1 MLEFRSRELT
11 LVRRLRIAGAG
22 LEPVTSRLRAERSFA
37 ALDLPALGLSP
48 SAVLCIRALA
58 DPRPRSCRFAADGLR
73 LTHAWRDSLRSEI
86 ERKARGASRPA
97 REAVTAS
104 AECVLF
110 ADASELLSAA
120 AEDWLAGRA
129 HARWWWKSLLGA
141 AAAGG
146 RALPGLWLRE
156 REYVPG
162 ALEHLAAK
170 GKAAE
175 FARRLPDVEARA
187 ILRGL
192 TAAFGWREP
201 EAAVARDDDAAA
213 ASGSEFVDDDPDT
226 RPSAGFELKPPWH
239 GLVPECAGAGLDAA
253 GEMLLGVGLS
263 LSRAPALARR
273 QDFARRAAAWARHAA
288 EVGPRPDSN
297 ASRSRAARVQP
308 SAPPASTE
316 FLSEGEARKSD
327 QPRGSTP
334 PAPGARDESA
344 ERLSPRPTDGDAPN
358 KYARAAEDGAEHR
371 RRRAGGDEE
380 REGDDGERASD
391 ASARAAKT
399 GEDEGRDTA
408 PASAIDGRANAN
420 DPRDTQLDATRGAA
434 DEPWAE
440 PSPPPAARP
449 APLLEAEIETRF
461 GGLFHLVNLGLF
473 LNLYGDF
480 TTPAEPGLP
489 LPLWDFVALLG
500 RRLAGARVERDAV
513 WPLLARLA
521 GRAAEDEPGLHFSP
535 PDEWRAPAGW
545 LAPFGAACVLRWSD
559 AAGRLRVAHPAG
571 FILIDAPRD
580 LAPDEPSG
588 VSPDA
593 PRDVSLDAP
602 PDASPDAPPDVPATP
617 AMPADA
623 DDQIA
628 RELRP
633 YVETGAR
640 FELRRVARV
649 RGPRGRTS
657 RARWLDH
664 LSAYA
669 VARLSLALGARGAAR
684 LSTML
689 CERHARVFV
698 TAAHVD
704 VVMRL
709 GELPVEIRYAGL
721 DRDPGWVPAA
731 GRHVAF
737 HFE

>member
-22 LEPVTSRLRAERSFA
+22 LEPVTSRLRAERAFA
-37 ALDLPALGLSP
+37 ALDLPALGLPP

-110 ADASELLSAA
+110 ADTSELLSAA

-141 AAAGG
+141 AAAAGG
-146 RALPGLWLRE
+146 LALPGLWLRE
-156 REYVPG
+156 PEYVPG

-175 FARRLPDVEARA
+175 FARRLPGVEARA

-201 EAAVARDDDAAA
+201 GAAVARDEDATA
-213 ASGSEFVDDDPDT
+213 ASGSEFVDDNPAA
-226 RPSAGFELKPPWH
+226 PPGAGFGRKPPWH

-263 LSRAPALARR
+263 LSRAPAVARR
-273 QDFARRAAAWARHAA
+273 EDFARRAAAWARHATEA
-288 EVGPRPDSN
+288 GPRRDSN
-297 ASRSRAARVQP
+297 PNRTRAARAQP
-308 SAPPASTE
+308 SAPPASTA
-316 FLSEGEARKSD
+316 SEGEGGARESD
-327 QPRGSTP
+327 VLRASTSS
-334 PAPGARDESA
+334 APEARDEPA
-344 ERLSPRPTDGDAPN
+344 ERLSPRASDGDAAN
-358 KYARAAEDGAEHR
+358 KYVDSAEDGAGHR
-371 RRRAGGDEE
+371 RRPASGDVG
-380 REGDDGERASD
+380 EGDDGVRASHASGRD
-391 ASARAAKT
+391 AET
-399 GEDEGRDTA
+399 GEDDGRGAA
-408 PASAIDGRANAN
+408 PDSAIDARANA
-420 DPRDTQLDATRGAA
+420 DGSRDTELDATRGAA
-434 DEPWAE
+434 DESRIE
-440 PSPPPAARP
+440 SSPPLAARA

-521 GRAAEDEPGLHFSP
+521 GRAPADEPGAHFSP
-535 PDEWRAPAGW
+535 PAEWRAPAEW
-545 LAPFGAACVLRWSD
+545 LQPFGAACVLRWSD

-571 FILIDAPRD
+571 FILIDAARD
-580 LAPDEPSG
+580 FTPG
-588 VSPDA
+588 VSPDVL
-593 PRDVSLDAP
+593 PDEPTTLMLMP
-602 PDASPDAPPDVPATP
+602 PMPPMPMPT
-617 AMPADA
+617 PADA
-623 DDQIA
+623 DGQLA

-633 YVETGAR
+633 YVEAGAR

-657 RARWLDH
+657 RARWLDC

-684 LSTML
+684 LSKML